1 MKFKYKNKK
10 DYQNKVSE
18 YSKKSGKV
26 CVTSSV
32 FDTVFV
38 KTFDYP
44 SQVSSFD
51 VEQCSEKGYW
61 KNGKF
66 YVFSE
71 DFVTKK
77 TNPTDYNK
85 KRKVRRGGYFGG

>member
-38 KTFDYP
+38 KTFD
-44 SQVSSFD
+44 
-51 VEQCSEKGYW
+51 
-61 KNGKF
+61 
-66 YVFSE
+66 
-71 DFVTKK
+71 
-77 TNPTDYNK
+77 
-85 KRKVRRGGYFGG
+85 